1 MPTMSVSRPHPIP
14 EFDLPAP
21 LKFTDKWDEDLEGSV
36 YIVTLIDTLERFLKI
51 KLFYRAVKISSKK
64 SYQNI
69 MSPILVYP

>member
-1 MPTMSVSRPHPIP
+1 MSISRPPPIP

-36 YIVTLIDTLERFLKI
+36 SVVMLIDTLERVLKI

-64 SYQNI
+64 LYQNI
-69 MSPILVYP
+69 MSPILVCP